1 MKLVSDP
8 YKKLLEDLHLSSR
21 KGFGGKVKPLKQ
33 LAEYLEQWKPKTFLD
48 YGCGKGAMLESI
60 AASYPNMKCTGYDPG
75 WGRYRRMPEGKFECV
90 MCVDVLEHVEPKFLD
105 NVLKHINQLS
115 TKYIWICVDTIPAK
129 KKLVDGRNAHLIIK
143 HNWWI
148 IEKLQALDG
157 EFIFE
162 HFSEI
167 KGKYYVAIDK
177 TSTR

>member
-1 MKLVSDP
+1 MKLVSEP

-75 WGRYRRMPEGKFECV
+75 WGKYRRMPEGKFECV

-129 KKLVDGRNAHLIIK
+129 KKLADGRNAHLIIK
-143 HNWWI
+143 HNWWWK
-148 IEKLQALDG
+148 EKLQALDG

-162 HFSEI
+162 HFTEI